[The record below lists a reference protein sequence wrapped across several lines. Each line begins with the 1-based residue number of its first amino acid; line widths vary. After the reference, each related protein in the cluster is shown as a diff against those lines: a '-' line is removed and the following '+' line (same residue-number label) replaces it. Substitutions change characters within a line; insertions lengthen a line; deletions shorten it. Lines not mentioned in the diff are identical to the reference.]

1 MIRFGIIGTNTIT
14 EKFLNAGRQHD
25 RFQITAVYS
34 RTEERAREFAS
45 AQGAK
50 HSYHSLESFASSK
63 EIDAVYI
70 ASPNSFHAEQAI
82 TCMKQGKH
90 VLCEKPMASNQQET
104 AQMIKVAQ
112 EEGVV
117 LMEAVKSTLMP
128 GFKTLQDNLSKVG
141 RVRRYFG
148 NYCKYS
154 SRYDA
159 YKEGTVLNAFNPEFS
174 NGSHMDL
181 GIYCVYPMVVL
192 FGAPLSIQANGVK
205 LASGVDG
212 EGSIIASYDGM
223 EAVITHSKINHS
235 YAPSEIQGE
244 KGVMVIPSISE
255 PEDVLIRY
263 NDGTTETLPGR
274 ADQDAMFYEIEEFIH
289 LIEQGKQQS
298 KINSFEHSLIAA
310 DVLGESRK
318 QMGITFKADDY

>member
-14 EKFLNAGRQHD
+14 EKFLKAGGQHD
-25 RFQITAVYS
+25 RFEVSAVYS

-45 AQGAK
+45 HHGAK
-50 HSYHSLESFASSK
+50 HSYHSLESFASST
-63 EIDAVYI
+63 EVDAVYI

-90 VLCEKPMASNQQET
+90 VLCEKPMASNQQEV
-104 AQMIKVAQ
+104 ANMIKVAQ

-128 GFKTLQDNLSKVG
+128 GFKTLQDHLSKIG

-148 NYCKYS
+148 NFGKYS

-159 YKEGTVLNAFNPEFS
+159 YKEGTVLNAFNPQFS

-181 GIYCVYPMVVL
+181 GIYGVYPMVVL
-192 FGAPLSIQANGVK
+192 FGAPLSIKASGVK

-212 EGSIIASYDGM
+212 QGSMIASYEGL
-223 EAVITHSKINHS
+223 EAVITHSKITNT

-244 KGVMVIPSISE
+244 KGVIVIPNISE
-255 PEDVLIRY
+255 PEDLLIRY
-263 NDGTTETLPGR
+263 NDRTTETLPGR
-274 ADQDAMFYEIEEFIH
+274 ADKDPMFYEIEEFIY
-289 LIEQGKQQS
+289 LVEQGKQQS
-298 KINSFEHSLIAA
+298 SINSFEHSLIAA

-318 QMGITFKADDY
+318 QMGIAFKADDY